1 MADQEDILKGL
12 LGSLGSFIGQKTLSE
27 IFGSPATLTLPDIRA
42 AIAEEIGKAFFK
54 QGADDELLNAA
65 AILKDAQSF
74 IAIDYQNAQ
83 NAGVSKSELW
93 DKLDDST
100 ATPRLSALN
109 TEANRLESWI
119 NNAAGQDGG
128 EKVAAKA
135 ATIYLGIC
143 LHICLYHHER
153 SLVAPADQV
162 ASELA
167 DMRDKARIAIA
178 TMKPHVLNLI
188 NSRIG
193 CLTYEQHVQTFLF
206 LGPEIKADRLTDTWF
221 DGENDNVLNA
231 WAQLSDNDSYA
242 FALRAVMHNAAMV
255 LWSGDKTYSDAFEVA
270 IEKQYMAPLP
280 MINKDTREGFRA
292 LVATANLEF
301 GKWAASSRNL
311 LMQLDILAT
320 GVAGTEQDRWNYCSS
335 CAMLYYNGAP
345 SRCPKSG
352 PFGQMHMNNASNNYV
367 LHCDSPSPPSG
378 TQADWRW
385 CKNCGV
391 LHFAGGGA
399 SVCTSTGGAH
409 ASDGSGNYRLVESP
423 QPSTLYTGTDTVQD
437 NWRYCKNCG
446 ALHFGGG
453 GASVCP
459 AGSEW
464 PGAGMPHDASASAN
478 YQLSSIGSALWESPL

>member
-1 MADQEDILKGL
+1 MADQEDLLKGL
-12 LGSLGSFIGQKTLSE
+12 LSSLGSFIGQKTLSE
-27 IFGSPATLTLPDIRA
+27 IFGLPSEVTLPDIRA
-42 AIAEEIGKAFFK
+42 AIAEEINKAFFQ

-65 AILKDAQSF
+65 AILKDAQDF
-74 IAIDYQNAQ
+74 IAIDYQNAKI
-83 NAGVSKSELW
+83 AGVSKSELW
-93 DKLDDST
+93 TKLDDST
-100 ATPRLSALN
+100 ATPRLTTLN

-119 NNAAGQDGG
+119 DNAAGQDGG

-153 SLVAPADQV
+153 SLVAPDDQV

-178 TMKPHVLNLI
+178 TMKPHVLSLVT
-188 NSRIG
+188 SRIG
-193 CLTYEQHVQTFLF
+193 CLTYDQHVQGVIF
-206 LGPEIKADRLTDTWF
+206 LGPEIKVDRLTDTWF
-221 DGENDNVLNA
+221 DGQDNNILFG
-231 WAQLSDNDSYA
+231 WAQLNDDDSYA
-242 FALRAVMHNAAMV
+242 LALRAVMHNAARV
-255 LWSGDKTYSDAFEVA
+255 QWGGAQADADAFEVA
-270 IEKQYMAPLP
+270 IENRFMAPLP
-280 MINKDTREGFRA
+280 ISNRDTREGFRA

-311 LMQLDILAT
+311 LMQLDVVAT
-320 GVAGTEQDRWNYCSS
+320 GIAGTEQERWNYCSL
-335 CAMLYYNGAP
+335 CGMLYFNGAP

-352 PFGQMHMNNASNNYV
+352 PFGTMHMNNSSNNYA

-391 LHFAGGGA
+391 LHFTGGGA

-409 ASDGSGNYRLVESP
+409 ASDGSGNYLLVVSP
-423 QPSTLYTGTDTVQD
+423 QPSTLYPGIDTVQD
-437 NWRYCKNCG
+437 NWRCCKNCG
-446 ALHFGGG
+446 ALHFGS

-459 AGSEW
+459 AASEW
-464 PGAGMPHDASASAN
+464 PGAGPPHDSTGSAN
-478 YQLSSIGSALWESPL
+478 YQLSFVGTALWEPPL